1 MPVVLKLD
9 TKPSLFEANEIEID
23 GQKYAV
29 KEITLGG
36 LEKIQDLQ
44 VDLAA
49 GSAAAIRKTLEALIE
64 GEIPVLKDMQ
74 LSKIRKLVN
83 VLIERTINPP
93 DEEKNG
99 QGPGAEQ

>member
-9 TKPSLFEANEIEID
+9 TRPSLFEANEIEID
-23 GQKYAV
+23 GHKYAV
-29 KEITLGG
+29 REITLGN

-44 VDLAA
+44 GDLSA
-49 GSAAAIRKTLEALIE
+49 GSAAAIRKTLEALLE
-64 GEIPVLKDMQ
+64 GDISVLKDLQ

-83 VLIERTINPP
+83 VLIERSINPP

-99 QGPGAEQ
+99 PGPGAEQ